1 MFFLQQAANRLES
14 RLFGKKQ
21 LSQGAVYMLSFIY
34 VAIIMVIFYFLMIIA
49 ELIGSGIIIMIFYIS
64 WSAIAFLLFKALSQR
79 ISKVS

>member
-1 MFFLQQAANRLES
+1 M
-14 RLFGKKQ
+14 LF
-21 LSQGAVYMLSFIY
+21 FIY

-79 ISKVS
+79 ISKIS